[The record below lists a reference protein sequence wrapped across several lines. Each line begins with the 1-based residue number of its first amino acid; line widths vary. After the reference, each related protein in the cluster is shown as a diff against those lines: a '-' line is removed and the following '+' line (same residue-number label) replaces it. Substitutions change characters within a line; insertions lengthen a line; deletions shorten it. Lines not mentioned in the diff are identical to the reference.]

1 MNEMAVLLINS
12 GPGNT
17 SGMACTRMIILSVL
31 FHCMIFSFVLF
42 VPGYTPDRKIGDA
55 VYEVNLVELPPKT
68 PLKKTVK
75 AATKRRVAKERHA
88 PAKRITKPK
97 KKEKPVVIAK
107 RSMTQK
113 SHKLKRRKKS
123 SSRLI
128 DQAVAKIEKKVR
140 AEKNHVEQ
148 EMARLASRAKD
159 RDVKQVLGR
168 GSENGITIRIY
179 KMEVEDRV
187 KSNWSY
193 PVALVNSGS
202 LKALEATVVIKVKSD
217 GTILKSWFKRR
228 SSDVIFNDSVMK
240 AIDRSVPLPPFP
252 EGYRKSYDEIEI
264 NFNLSE
270 LENVL

>member
-1 MNEMAVLLINS
+1 
-12 GPGNT
+12 
-17 SGMACTRMIILSVL
+17 
-31 FHCMIFSFVLF
+31 
-42 VPGYTPDRKIGDA
+42 
-55 VYEVNLVELPPKT
+55 
-68 PLKKTVK
+68 
-75 AATKRRVAKERHA
+75 
-88 PAKRITKPK
+88 
-97 KKEKPVVIAK
+97 VIAK

-202 LKALEATVVIKVKSD
+202 LEALEATVVIKVKSD

>member
-1 MNEMAVLLINS
+1 VNEMAVLLINS

-75 AATKRRVAKERHA
+75 AATKRRVAKKRHA

-148 EMARLASRAKD
+148 EMARFASRAKD

-187 KSNWSY
+187 KYLIKNVAPGGRLLPGRRKFGDRMGKIRELYRHASGGGKVWKISNPTVTGGAGNEWTSRK
-193 PVALVNSGS
+193 NQGSGDQRQ
-202 LKALEATVVIKVKSD
+202 TQ
-217 GTILKSWFKRR
+217 GNRG
-228 SSDVIFNDSVMK
+228 
-240 AIDRSVPLPPFP
+240 PG
-252 EGYRKSYDEIEI
+252 EGGHR
-264 NFNLSE
+264 
-270 LENVL
+270 